1 MLNLDM
7 EVLENCEAP
16 IDTADGIAIVIIAFE
31 VGLIAGLLI
40 T

>member
-16 IDTADGIAIVIIAFE
+16 IDTLEGVGYVMIALGTGIL
-31 VGLIAGLLI
+31 VGLAI

>member
-7 EVLENCEAP
+7 EVLENSEAP
-16 IDTADGIAIVIIAFE
+16 ISTADGVAIVIIAFE

>member
-16 IDTADGIAIVIIAFE
+16 ISTQEGIGLVMIALGTGIL
-31 VGLIAGLLI
+31 VGLAI